1 LTFYF
6 DFCRCC
12 FCCYC
17 FCPGAPFCCRCR
29 CLSALQD
36 CGAAVSNDVATRDS
50 GHSDSDV
57 VRRGMCVCVC
67 MRRSDVSEAI
77 PLLLLF
83 LCCSLQCKLRCLLLP
98 PPPTAPTPPSCS
110 TFRPVSVIS
119 TYVCMDLCIFIY
131 W

>member
-57 VRRGMCVCVC
+57 VPSYKCLAFVRWESRRRWSLNVSA
-67 MRRSDVSEAI
+67 RREDWRRLVFPGNKAMI
-77 PLLLLF
+77 ATAAPTGHA
-83 LCCSLQCKLRCLLLP
+83 CKLKLRN
-98 PPPTAPTPPSCS
+98 
-110 TFRPVSVIS
+110 FGKKIN
-119 TYVCMDLCIFIY
+119 IK
-131 W
+131 